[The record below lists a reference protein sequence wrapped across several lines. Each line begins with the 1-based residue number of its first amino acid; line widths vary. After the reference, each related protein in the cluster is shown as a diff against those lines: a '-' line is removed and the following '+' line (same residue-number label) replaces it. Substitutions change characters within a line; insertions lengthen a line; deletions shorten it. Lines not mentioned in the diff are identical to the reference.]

1 MEDFEESVMGVIVET
16 VKISER
22 EKTVNRKNK
31 QVWKV
36 MSSQSVFMCL
46 HTTPVSISV

>member
-22 EKTVNRKNK
+22 EKTENRKNK
-31 QVWKV
+31 QVGKV
-36 MSSQSVFMCL
+36 IASQCL
-46 HTTPVSISV
+46 CVYIQHLYQ